1 MNRIFER
8 KSLIRPEKWPFF
20 YGWLVVG
27 MGTVGI
33 LMSAPGQTV
42 GVSVFTDHLIRDLA
56 VSRSNLSLAY
66 LFGTVASALLL
77 PFAGRLFDRYG
88 AKIVSTLAS
97 ALMGLVLILLSFAD
111 KIAGPSGPLGRTA
124 GFPLLPFLFMII
136 CFFLLRFSGQGV
148 LTLSSRNMAMKWFE
162 KRRGMVNA
170 VIGVS
175 IALGFSLAPQIFN
188 SIIQAYSW
196 QWAWRI
202 IGFSALG
209 FSVVAFIFFV
219 DNPEEHGLNPDGK
232 KVIKANTRH
241 HAETG
246 ETENFTLK
254 EARRTYSFWV
264 FTLIL
269 TMSSLVLT
277 AYTFHIV
284 SIFQNAGMSR
294 TQAVAVFFPA
304 SIVAVAV
311 QFTLSWLSDYVRLKW
326 LLIFKGAGMILM
338 MTALFFL
345 HEGFMVVLLIIGHGI
360 TQGMMGI
367 LSALTWPRFFGRKH
381 LGSIS
386 GLSVS
391 VAVAGSAVGPY
402 FFSLFNDLAGTYS
415 WAVLI
420 SLILTALITLG
431 GFKAEKPAAAV
442 SENRDEL

>member
-1 MNRIFER
+1 MDRIFEH
-8 KSLIRPEKWPFF
+8 KTVIRPAGWPFF
-20 YGWLVVG
+20 YGWLIVG
-27 MGTVGI
+27 LGTVGI

-42 GVSVFTDHLIRDLA
+42 GVSVFTDFLIRDLA
-56 VSRSNLSLAY
+56 ISRSNLSLAY
-66 LFGTVASALLL
+66 LFGTVSSALLL

-88 AKIVSTLAS
+88 AKIVS
-97 ALMGLVLILLSFAD
+97 ALSSFLLGLVLILLSFAD
-111 KIAGPSGPLGRTA
+111 RIAGPAGPLGRSA

-148 LTLSSRNMAMKWFE
+148 LTLSSRNMVMKWFE

-175 IALGFSLAPQIFN
+175 IALGFSLAPPIFN
-188 SIIQAYSW
+188 SLIDAYSW

-202 IGFSALG
+202 IGFIAIG
-209 FSVVAFIFFV
+209 FSGIAFIFFV
-219 DNPEEHGLNPDGK
+219 DNPEEHGLIPDGK
-232 KVIKANTRH
+232 RVTKENSRH
-241 HAETG
+241 HAETAAA
-246 ETENFTLK
+246 EDFTLK

-269 TMSSLVLT
+269 SMSSLVLT

-284 SIFQNAGMSR
+284 SIFQNAGMTR
-294 TQAVAVFFPA
+294 EQAVAIFFPA

-311 QFTLSWLSDYVRLKW
+311 QFSLSWLSDYVRLKW
-326 LLIFKGAGMILM
+326 LLIFKGIGMILM
-338 MTALFFL
+338 MTALLFL
-345 HEGFMVVLLIIGHGI
+345 REGFLVILLIIGHGI

-391 VAVAGSAVGPY
+391 VSVAGSAVGPY
-402 FFSLFNDLAGTYS
+402 LFSLFKDMTGTYS
-415 WAVLI
+415 WAVII
-420 SLILTALITLG
+420 SLILTALITLAG
-431 GFKAEKPAAAV
+431 LKADKPAA
-442 SENRDEL
+442 NRAA